1 MKLKSFAVLVLL
13 LAFVQ
18 PALATPCTNATPI
31 IFVHGGAGSG
41 AQFESQAM
49 RFTSNGWPAECIF
62 TFDYNSSMAGG
73 PGTINPAFWSYVIP
87 MLDDF
92 INQTLQTTGSE
103 KVELIGHSLGGA
115 VVLEFLN
122 SSNPLYKSHRATV
135 IAHLVVL
142 DSASALLTGTP
153 APQGIPTLA
162 IWGWGDPSRN
172 VSRAM
177 NVYYSNL

>member
-115 VVLEFLN
+115 
-122 SSNPLYKSHRATV
+122 
-135 IAHLVVL
+135 
-142 DSASALLTGTP
+142 
-153 APQGIPTLA
+153 
-162 IWGWGDPSRN
+162 
-172 VSRAM
+172 
-177 NVYYSNL
+177 